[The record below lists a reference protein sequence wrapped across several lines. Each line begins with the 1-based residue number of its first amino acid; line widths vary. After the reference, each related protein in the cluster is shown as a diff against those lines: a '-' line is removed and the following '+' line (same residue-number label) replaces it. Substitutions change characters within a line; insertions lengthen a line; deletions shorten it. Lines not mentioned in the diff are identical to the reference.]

1 MKKKY
6 LALCI
11 GGLKNLGQTIHTY
24 KFLLEKTCEN
34 FDKLFIIHT
43 GNLRFLKQKNNL
55 HNKRDFFINEKNS
68 KLVIK
73 NKKLRLPKNIEFFNP
88 QNIMDFKN
96 FMQDKNIIAI
106 NSFGKTFNDLKIHFL
121 FKYFNI
127 KQIQISN
134 IGNLQGKPFL
144 VKKYNIF
151 VWFNK
156 FNHDFGHILTVA
168 LSNLGL
174 VPKIDIRFISSKKT
188 FDFLKKNSLF
198 KRLNFF
204 YCKEHILV
212 NSKSYDHLASNNP
225 KVSENKIVLLDLM
238 FNHPE
243 LIQMGSTPKSNIVK
257 EFYNKTNKL
266 LKLLEKNYKKKV
278 VICVH
283 PKDDLN
289 NKKKIFNKFKVV
301 KYETQKNIIESFIVL
316 FFNTAAIVDA
326 ILLNKKIIL
335 LESNLMD
342 KNSLRF
348 GGDYHKKAGIF
359 KINLDNYE
367 FKNKK
372 TLLNHLNKSKIH
384 QLSYV
389 QSYLTPDAN
398 NLGFEKIIKTIK
410 NRFF

>member
-11 GGLKNLGQTIHTY
+11 GGFKNLSQTIHTY

-43 GNLRFLKQKNNL
+43 GNLCFLKPKNNL

-225 KVSENKIVLLDLM
+225 KVSENKIVLLDTM

-243 LIQMGSTPKSNIVK
+243 FIQMGSTPKLNIVK

-278 VICVH
+278 VVCIH

-316 FFNTAAIVDA
+316 FFDTSAIVDA
-326 ILLNKKIIL
+326 ILLKKKIIVL
-335 LESNLMD
+335 QSSLMD

-372 TLLNHLNKSKIH
+372 TLLNHLNKSKIN
-384 QLSYV
+384 QLSYI
-389 QSYLTPDAN
+389 QTYLTPDGN

>member
-43 GNLRFLKQKNNL
+43 GNLCFLKPKNNL

-106 NSFGKTFNDLKIHFL
+106 NSFGRTFNDLKIHFL

-204 YCKEHILV
+204 YCKDHILV

-225 KVSENKIVLLDLM
+225 KVSENKIVLLDTM

-243 LIQMGSTPKSNIVK
+243 FIQMGSTPKLNIVK

-278 VICVH
+278 VVCIH

-316 FFNTAAIVDA
+316 FFDTSAIVDA
-326 ILLNKKIIL
+326 ILLKKKIIVL
-335 LESNLMD
+335 QSSLMD

-372 TLLNHLNKSKIH
+372 TLLNHLNKSKIN
-384 QLSYV
+384 QLSYI
-389 QSYLTPDAN
+389 QKYLTPDGN

>member
-106 NSFGKTFNDLKIHFL
+106 NSFGRTFNDLKIHFL

-134 IGNLQGKPFL
+134 IGNLQAKPFL

-225 KVSENKIVLLDLM
+225 KVSENKIVLLDTM

-243 LIQMGSTPKSNIVK
+243 FIQMGSTPKLNIVK

-278 VICVH
+278 VVCIH

-316 FFNTAAIVDA
+316 FFDTSAIVDA
-326 ILLNKKIIL
+326 ILLKKKIIVL
-335 LESNLMD
+335 QSSLMD

-372 TLLNHLNKSKIH
+372 TLLNHLNKSKIN
-384 QLSYV
+384 QLSYI
-389 QSYLTPDAN
+389 QKYLTPDGN

>member
-6 LALCI
+6 LAFCI
-11 GGLKNLGQTIHTY
+11 GDLKHLAQTIHSY

-34 FDKLFIIHT
+34 FDKLFIINT
-43 GNLRFLKQKNNL
+43 ENLRFLKTKNKL
-55 HNKRDFFINEKNS
+55 YNKKDFFINKKNS
-68 KLVIK
+68 KLIIK

-204 YCKEHILV
+204 YCKDHILV

-225 KVSENKIVLLDLM
+225 KVSENKIVLLDTM

-243 LIQMGSTPKSNIVK
+243 FIQMGSTPKLNIVK

-278 VICVH
+278 VVCIH

-316 FFNTAAIVDA
+316 FFDTSAIVDA
-326 ILLNKKIIL
+326 ILLKKKIIVL
-335 LESNLMD
+335 QSSLMN

-372 TLLNHLNKSKIH
+372 TLLNHLNKSKIN
-384 QLSYV
+384 QLSYI
-389 QSYLTPDAN
+389 QKYLTPDGN

>member
-134 IGNLQGKPFL
+134 IGNLQAKPFL

-243 LIQMGSTPKSNIVK
+243 LIQMGSTPKLNIVK

-278 VICVH
+278 VVCIH

-316 FFNTAAIVDA
+316 FFDTSAIVDA
-326 ILLNKKIIL
+326 ILLKKKIIVL
-335 LESNLMD
+335 QSSLMD

-372 TLLNHLNKSKIH
+372 TLLNHLNKSKIN
-384 QLSYV
+384 QLSYI
-389 QSYLTPDAN
+389 QTYLTPDGN